1 MIKLTIDGQS
11 VTVPKGTSV
20 LGAAKAAGIR
30 IPTLCY
36 MEKYNEIGACR
47 LCLVE
52 VKGMLAYYQLVM
64 VWRYTPTLL
73 RCGKHGVLTWS

>member
-52 VKGMLAYYQLVM
+52 VKGMRGLLAACVLPASDGMEV
-64 VWRYTPTLL
+64 YTNTPA
-73 RCGKHGVLTWS
+73 V